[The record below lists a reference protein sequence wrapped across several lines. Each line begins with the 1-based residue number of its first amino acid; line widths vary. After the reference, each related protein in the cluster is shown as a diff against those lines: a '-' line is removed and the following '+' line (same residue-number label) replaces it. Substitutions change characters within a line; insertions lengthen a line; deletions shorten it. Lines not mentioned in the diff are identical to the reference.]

1 MHLSNN
7 GSNNDSEVY
16 HILIR
21 LLEIESMLGCKFL
34 KSEARL
40 LALIK
45 SDPGNSVKYYLNK
58 SGLSSRWF
66 YKIVADLVD
75 SGYVDERP
83 SSDDARRKLLF

>member
-1 MHLSNN
+1 M
-7 GSNNDSEVY
+7 Y

-21 LLEIESMLGCKFL
+21 LFEIESRLGCNFL

-58 SGLSSRWF
+58 SGISGQWF

-83 SSDDARRKLLF
+83 SLDGSRRKLLF